1 MISIQRDTKIQID
14 CVDEKITAAYAYG
27 NAEDAVD
34 KLIQI
39 RQQLVIESVINK
51 LKDDLLAF
59 YQTIS

>member
-34 KLIQI
+34 KLINI
-39 RQQLVIESVINK
+39 NCLKPLVNA
-51 LKDDLLAF
+51 LLV
-59 YQTIS
+59 SMSSHH